1 MPLVLQKGLSLVLGN
16 LFQQLPG
23 LMLAK
28 WCSWLVCG
36 FPFLSIPLHP
46 NPNVWWWRQ
55 VYPYA
60 AAGSMELSSDG
71 SSWYSLFSKLW
82 VIREIQEEPNPSFF
96 IIFSTGFPSCCIL
109 PSFTETLPHHF
120 IAYWVARC
128 SLVSLVVA
136 SSVQLCPIS
145 FLPWSCLGMYQCAVS
160 M

>member
-36 FPFLSIPLHP
+36 FPSLSIPLHP

-60 AAGSMELSSDG
+60 AAGSMELSSDR

-82 VIREIQEEPNPSFF
+82 VIREFQEELNPSF
-96 IIFSTGFPSCCIL
+96 IFSAGIPSCCIL
-109 PSFTETLPHHF
+109 PSFTERLPHHF
-120 IAYWVARC
+120 IAYWVARY
-128 SLVSLVVA
+128 SLVSFLVA
-136 SSVQLCPIS
+136 SPVQLCPVS
-145 FLPWSCLGMYQCAVS
+145 FLPWSYLGMYQCAGS